1 MRPTKYLLSL
11 ALTSLLTACGPT
23 PEWRAGSPV
32 SVVVDPDLPI
42 STDVARQAVA
52 DRLSQFGIPVGAG
65 TRSIRVSF
73 GADAPGCS
81 TRVPGAVVAA
91 YTADRIWVCPGI
103 TEATA
108 KTPRG
113 PYLVVSH
120 EMGHMLGL
128 VGHLPAGQGNLM
140 SPILDDY
147 KGASGF
153 GPADLAAIC
162 AAGHVDSPAC

>member
-42 STDVARQAVA
+42 SADVARQAVA
-52 DRLSQFGIPVGAG
+52 DRLGQFGIPVGAG

-73 GADAPGCS
+73 GSSAPGCS

-91 YTADRIWVCPGI
+91 YTADRIWVCSGI
-103 TEATA
+103 KEATA

-120 EMGHMLGL
+120 EVGHVLGL
-128 VGHLPAGQGNLM
+128 VGHLPAGGNLM
-140 SPILDDY
+140 APILDNY
-147 KGASGF
+147 KDLSGF

-162 AAGHVDSPAC
+162 QSGQVASPACR

>member
-1 MRPTKYLLSL
+1 MR
-11 ALTSLLTACGPT
+11 LTSSLLPLLLLTAACGPN

-32 SVVVDPDLPI
+32 RVEVDQDLPVP
-42 STDVARQAVA
+42 TDDVRQAVA
-52 DRLSQFGIPVGAG
+52 DRLAQFGIPVGEG
-65 TRSIRVSF
+65 GRSIRVSF
-73 GADAPGCS
+73 DLSCGAGA
-81 TRVPGAVVAA
+81 PGAVVVAH
-91 YTADRIWVCPGI
+91 TTDRIWVCQAI

-128 VGHLPAGQGNLM
+128 VGHLPAGGNLM
-140 SPILDDY
+140 APILDNY
-147 KGASGF
+147 KDVAGF

-162 AAGHVDSPAC
+162 SAGHVASPACGH

>member
-32 SVVVDPDLPI
+32 RVEVDPDLPV
-42 STDVARQAVA
+42 SMDVAREAVA
-52 DRLSQFGIPVGAG
+52 DRLGQFGIPVGAG

-73 GADAPGCS
+73 DPACGAGA
-81 TRVPGAVVAA
+81 PGAVVVAH
-91 YTADRIWVCPGI
+91 TTDRIWVCQAI
-103 TEATA
+103 TETLK

-120 EMGHMLGL
+120 ETGHMLGL

-147 KGASGF
+147 KGAMGF

-162 AAGHVDSPAC
+162 SAGHVESPACD

>member
-1 MRPTKYLLSL
+1 MR
-11 ALTSLLTACGPT
+11 LTSSLLPLLLLTACGPT
-23 PEWRAGSPV
+23 PTWKAGSPV
-32 SVVVDPDLPI
+32 RVEVDQDLPI
-42 STDVARQAVA
+42 STDDVRQAVA
-52 DRLSQFGIPVGAG
+52 DRLGQFGIPAG
-65 TRSIRVSF
+65 GGGRSIRVSF
-73 GADAPGCS
+73 DPACGAGA
-81 TRVPGAVVAA
+81 PGAVVVAH
-91 YTADRIWVCPGI
+91 TTDRIWVCQAI
-103 TEATA
+103 TDTLK

-162 AAGHVDSPAC
+162 SAGHVASPACGH

>member
-1 MRPTKYLLSL
+1 MR
-11 ALTSLLTACGPT
+11 LTSSLLPLLLLTACGPD

-32 SVVVDPDLPI
+32 RVEVDPDLPI

-73 GADAPGCS
+73 DSSCGAGA
-81 TRVPGAVVAA
+81 PGAVVVAH
-91 YTADRIWVCPGI
+91 TTDRIWVCSAI
-103 TEATA
+103 TETLA
-108 KTPRG
+108 KTPNG
-113 PYLVVSH
+113 PYLVISH

-128 VGHLPAGQGNLM
+128 VGHLPAGAGNLM
-140 SPILDDY
+140 APILDNY
-147 KGASGF
+147 KGAMEF

-162 AAGHVDSPAC
+162 AAGHVASPACD